1 MNMFKKLKEIFS
13 KKDGEAVVQ
22 EESKTEEEVQEPTQE
37 EFQEEKAEEKSVR
50 PLLPHELETFKKGMG
65 ITPHNYWTWASRTNN
80 FKLVT
85 DGEFVWVEG
94 YEDHI
99 GKQLPLT
106 QQKAWSWQFIRERL
120 QDFGGEG

>member
-1 MNMFKKLKEIFS
+1 MFDKLKKLLGKKKEH
-13 KKDGEAVVQ
+13 AQ
-22 EESKTEEEVQEPTQE
+22 EEDAAKRQEPSGEQQEETAQQVTQE
-37 EFQEEKAEEKSVR
+37 EPSREAR

-80 FKLVT
+80 FKLLT
-85 DGEFVWVEG
+85 DGEYVWVEG

-106 QQKAWSWQFIRERL
+106 QQRAWSWEFIRQRL
-120 QDFGGEG
+120 QDFGDEG

>member
-1 MNMFKKLKEIFS
+1 MLNKLRRLFGKREEEKKEVSQKED
-13 KKDGEAVVQ
+13 K
-22 EESKTEEEVQEPTQE
+22 EVQETVQEVAQE
-37 EFQEEKAEEKSVR
+37 EEKVAR

-80 FKLVT
+80 FKLLT
-85 DGEFVWVEG
+85 DGEYVWVEG
-94 YEDHI
+94 YEEHI

-106 QQKAWSWQFIRERL
+106 QQKAWSWEFIRKRL